1 MTQIIYRIARHEIA
15 RFRRGYGV
23 MDADITSNLENTER
37 RVHCFSSDDRIIINE
52 TRRDIHIFYSPAR
65 TSVPPFDLTK
75 IEVLIHPHTG
85 TVWIAWLH
93 IAFSFRSAGLGRQ
106 LVRAAEGIAH
116 ALGLC
121 VVNVFP
127 LYGSHPFWLKL
138 GYQSHPYTSRVLCKH
153 LPAPLCQRTIRSGNE
168 KNGRSN
174 IMAPKSV

>member
-1 MTQIIYRIARHEIA
+1 MQEL
-15 RFRRGYGV
+15 RRAVAIRYGC
-23 MDADITSNLENTER
+23 TC
-37 RVHCFSSDDRIIINE
+37 VHVASAPVKE
-52 TRRDIHIFYSPAR
+52 TFHKEMAWDGE
-65 TSVPPFDLTK
+65 VEVFDLMGHRTTK

-106 LVRAAEGIAH
+106 LVRAAEGIAY

-168 KNGRSN
+168 KNGRRN